1 MLVYRIT
8 RAKYS
13 DGLQA
18 SGRENRWNK
27 AKQYVI
33 YASESKALAI
43 LEMVANRGA
52 IMEGAP
58 YKLLTIE
65 IARSKETLIEVG
77 SKKLG
82 DRWQNM
88 ENKPTTQEIGS
99 RWYIE
104 KSSVALKVPS
114 VLIGGEYNFIINT
127 DHPDFDKRVELKS
140 VEDFHW
146 DPRLL

>member
-8 RAKYS
+8 RAKYA

-18 SGRENRWNK
+18 SGRENRWNR

-33 YASESKALAI
+33 YASQSKALAT

-52 IMEGAP
+52 IMEGAL
-58 YKLLTIE
+58 YRLLTIE
-65 IARSKETLIEVG
+65 ISRPKEILTEVG
-77 SKKLG
+77 MQELG

-88 ENKPTTQEIGS
+88 ENKLTTQEIGS

-114 VLIGGEYNFIINT
+114 VLVNGEYNFVINT
-127 DHPDFDKRVELKS
+127 DHPDFDKRVALKS

>member
-8 RAKYS
+8 RTKYA
-13 DGLQA
+13 DGLQV
-18 SGRENRWNK
+18 SGRENRWNR

-33 YASESKALAI
+33 YASESKALAT

-52 IMEGAP
+52 IMEGVL

-65 IARSKETLIEVG
+65 ISRPKEVLTLVG
-77 SKKLG
+77 TQELG

-88 ENKPTTQEIGS
+88 PNWPTTQQIGS
-99 RWYIE
+99 RWYIK

-114 VLIGGEYNFIINT
+114 VLVDGEYNFAINT
-127 DHPDFDKRVELKS
+127 DHPDFEKCVTLKS

>member
-18 SGRENRWNK
+18 SGRENRWNR
-27 AKQYVI
+27 AKQYVV
-33 YASESKALAI
+33 YASDSKALAT
-43 LEMVANRGA
+43 LEIVANRGA
-52 IMEGAP
+52 IMEGAL

-65 IARSKETLIEVG
+65 ILRSKETLIEVK
-77 SKKLG
+77 STELG

-88 ENKPTTQEIGS
+88 ENKPTTQQIGS

-114 VLIGGEYNFIINT
+114 VLVSGEYNFIINT
-127 DHPDFDKRVELKS
+127 DHPDFEKRVEVKS
-140 VEDFHW
+140 VEDFYW

>member
-8 RAKYS
+8 RAKYA

-18 SGRENRWNK
+18 SGRENRWNR

-33 YASESKALAI
+33 YASQSKALAT

-52 IMEGAP
+52 IMEGAL
-58 YKLLTIE
+58 YRLLTIE
-65 IARSKETLIEVG
+65 ISRPGDILTEVRTQE
-77 SKKLG
+77 LG
-82 DRWQNM
+82 NRWQNM
-88 ENKPTTQEIGS
+88 ENRPTTQEIGS

-114 VLIGGEYNFIINT
+114 VLVNGEYNFVINM
-127 DHPDFDKRVELKS
+127 DHPDFDKRVALKS